1 MILPLHNNNN
11 HNIIKINYNIIS
23 HYYNLTFS
31 SQISYTTMHI
41 ENFYYGGKVTVYKHY
56 KTENQK
62 PKKAPWQRPSCSRL
76 QATTKQVTCKYYKPF
91 TNSQRP
97 ANVFRMCSFLKCSE
111 HKKVDFVTKNPSF
124 PCWCLMRLHHLFR
137 RWTSFGNEK
146 KWRPVGLPFAS

>member
-1 MILPLHNNNN
+1 MVLPLHNNNN

-31 SQISYTTMHI
+31 SQISYKTNKCTQKI
-41 ENFYYGGKVTVYKHY
+41 FIKEEKVTVHKHY
-56 KTENQK
+56 KTENQR
-62 PKKAPWQRPSCSRL
+62 PKKAPRQRLSYSRL
-76 QATTKQVTCKYYKPF
+76 QTTTKQVTCKYYKPF

-97 ANVFRMCSFLKCSE
+97 ANVFRMSSFLKCSE

-124 PCWCLMRLHHLFR
+124 PCWRLMRLHHLFR

-146 KWRPVGLPFAS
+146 K